1 MLTLQI
7 SETLHQG
14 DRRRG
19 PRYHID
25 RDTTLVA
32 TAEGRSFSCTLE
44 DISLDGARLHFP
56 NDAPDKGEVVLEH
69 PDAGVFLG
77 DCVWLASAFMGV
89 RFRRSKR
96 SLEHALQCIS
106 VMISPDETR
115 AAMPTTH

>member
-7 SETLHQG
+7 SESLHQG
-14 DRRRG
+14 DRRHG

-32 TAEGRSFSCTLE
+32 TAKGRRFPCTLE
-44 DISLDGARLHFP
+44 DISFDGARLHFP
-56 NDAPDKGEVVLEH
+56 NDVPDKGELVLEH

-77 DCVWLASAFMGV
+77 DRVWLASGVMGIQ
-89 RFRRSKR
+89 FRRSKR

-115 AAMPTTH
+115 DAKPTTH

>member
-7 SETLHQG
+7 SESLHQG

-32 TAEGRSFSCTLE
+32 TAKGRSYPCTFE
-44 DISLDGARLHFP
+44 DISFAGARLHFR
-56 NDAPDKGEVVLEH
+56 NDVPDKGELVLEH

-77 DCVWLASAFMGV
+77 DCVWLASEFMGV

-96 SLEHALQCIS
+96 SLEHALRCVS

-115 AAMPTTH
+115 DAKPTTH